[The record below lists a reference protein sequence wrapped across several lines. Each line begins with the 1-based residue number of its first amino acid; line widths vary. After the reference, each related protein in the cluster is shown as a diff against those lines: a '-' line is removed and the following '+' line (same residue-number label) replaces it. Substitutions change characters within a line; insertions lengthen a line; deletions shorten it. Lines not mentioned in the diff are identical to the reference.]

1 MLGVFANVVAG
12 WPVLHHHVELAGA
25 LRPGHAHPQLRAR
38 VPHQLG
44 EVPALRVPGLPKKSK
59 NIIINCCQTQ
69 GLICGTKM
77 APVYFDQFLP
87 YA

>member
-44 EVPALRVPGLPKKSK
+44 EVPALRVPGLPKKK
-59 NIIINCCQTQ
+59 QKYI
-69 GLICGTKM
+69 
-77 APVYFDQFLP
+77 
-87 YA
+87 